1 MTESTILT
9 SPQLDAKPA
18 KRNVKF
24 IVGAVI
30 IFAAIGFLVFNAM
43 SSAGAYYMTV
53 SELTDGAASHVG
65 KTVRVSGVVVD
76 ESVDYNASELILK
89 FNIKDDANQL
99 PIYFHGPR
107 PDNFTRAAE
116 AIVEGKYG
124 EDGVLYA
131 NTLLLKCPSRYEENG
146 GEQKPVDE
154 YEEFQVEAI
163 G

>member
-18 KRNVKF
+18 NRNIKF
-24 IVGAVI
+24 IVGAVV

-43 SSAGAYYMTV
+43 GSAGAYYMTV
-53 SELTDGAASHVG
+53 TELTDSAEDNVG

-76 ESVDYNASELILK
+76 ESVDYNSSELILK
-89 FNIKDDANQL
+89 FSIKDDANQL

-131 NTLLLKCPSRYEENG
+131 NTLLLKCPSRYEEHG
-146 GEQKPVDE
+146 GEQKPVE
-154 YEEFQVEAI
+154 YEEIQVESV

>member
-18 KRNVKF
+18 NRNLKF
-24 IVGAVI
+24 IVGAAVI
-30 IFAAIGFLVFNAM
+30 FLAIGFLVFNAM
-43 SSAGAYYMTV
+43 GSAGAYYLTV
-53 SELTDGAASHVG
+53 SELTEQADSHYG
-65 KTVRVSGVVVD
+65 KNVRVSGVVVD
-76 ESVDYNASELILK
+76 ESMDYNSSELILQ
-89 FNIKDDANQL
+89 FDIKDDANQL
-99 PIYFHGPR
+99 HIYFHGPR

-131 NTLLLKCPSRYEENG
+131 NTLLLKCPSRYEEHG
-146 GEQKPVDE
+146 GEQKPVD
-154 YEEFQVEAI
+154 YEEIELQSI

>member
-24 IVGAVI
+24 IIGAVV

-43 SSAGAYYMTV
+43 GSAGAYYMTV
-53 SELTDGAASHVG
+53 SELAAQSDTYVG
-65 KTVRVSGVVVD
+65 KNVRVSGVVID
-76 ESVDYNASELILK
+76 DSVDYNASDLILR
-89 FNIKDDANQL
+89 FNIGDDANQL

-107 PDNFTRAAE
+107 PDNFVRAAE

-131 NTLLLKCPSRYEENG
+131 NSLLLKCPSRYEEHG
-146 GEQKPVDE
+146 GEQKPVE
-154 YEEFQVEAI
+154 YEEFQVESI

>member
-18 KRNVKF
+18 QRNVKF
-24 IVGAVI
+24 IAGALI
-30 IFAAIGFLVFNAM
+30 IFVAIGFLVFNAM

-53 SELTDGAASHVG
+53 SELTTASDEYVG
-65 KTVRVSGVVVD
+65 KNVRVSGVVVD
-76 ESVDYNASELILK
+76 ESVDYNSSELILQ

-99 PIYFHGPR
+99 RIYFHGPR

-131 NTLLLKCPSRYEENG
+131 NTLLLKCPSRYEEHG
-146 GEQKPVDE
+146 GETQPVE
-154 YEEFQVEAI
+154 YEEFEVESI

>member
-1 MTESTILT
+1 MPESTILT

-18 KRNVKF
+18 NRNLKF

-43 SSAGAYYMTV
+43 GSAGAYYMTV
-53 SELTDGAASHVG
+53 SELTESAEDHYG

-76 ESVDYNASELILK
+76 ESVDYNSSELILQ
-89 FNIKDDANQL
+89 FNIADDANQL

-107 PDNFTRAAE
+107 PDNFVRAAE

-131 NTLLLKCPSRYEENG
+131 NTLLLKCPSRYEEHG
-146 GEQKPVDE
+146 GEQKPVEE
-154 YEEFQVEAI
+154 YEEFEVQSI

>member
-18 KRNVKF
+18 KRNLKF
-24 IVGAVI
+24 ILGAVI

-53 SELTDGAASHVG
+53 TELTEQASDYHG
-65 KTVRVSGVVVD
+65 KNVRVSGVVID
-76 ESVDYNASELILK
+76 ESVDYNASELILR
-89 FNIKDDANQL
+89 FNIGDDAHQL

-107 PDNFTRAAE
+107 PDNFVRAAE

-131 NTLLLKCPSRYEENG
+131 NSLLLKCPSRYEEHG
-146 GEQKPVDE
+146 GEQKPVD
-154 YEEFQVEAI
+154 YEEIQVESV

>member
-9 SPQLDAKPA
+9 TPQLEARPA
-18 KRNVKF
+18 KSNLKF
-24 IVGAVI
+24 IFGALL
-30 IFAAIGFLVFNAM
+30 IFAGIGFLVVNAM
-43 SSAGAYYMTV
+43 SNDSAYYLTV
-53 SELTDGAASHVG
+53 SELTSQAAQYHG
-65 KTVRVSGVVVD
+65 KNVRVSGVVVD
-76 ESVDYNASELILK
+76 NTTDYNASDLILQ
-89 FNIKDDANQL
+89 FDIKDDANQVH
-99 PIYFHGPR
+99 IYFHGPR

-146 GEQKPVDE
+146 GQQKPADD
-154 YEEFQVEAI
+154 YEEIQVQSV

>member
-9 SPQLDAKPA
+9 TPQLEAKPA
-18 KRNVKF
+18 RNNVKF

-43 SSAGAYYMTV
+43 SSAGAYYLTV
-53 SELTDGAASHVG
+53 SELTEQANQHYG
-65 KTVRVSGVVVD
+65 KNVRVSGVVVD
-76 ESVDYNASELILK
+76 NSVDYNSSELILQ
-89 FNIKDDANQL
+89 FDIKDDANQVH
-99 PIYFHGPR
+99 IYFHGPR

-131 NTLLLKCPSRYEENG
+131 NSLLLECPSRY
-146 GEQKPVDE
+146 
-154 YEEFQVEAI
+154 VE
-163 G
+163 

>member
-9 SPQLDAKPA
+9 SPELDAKPA
-18 KRNVKF
+18 KRNLKF

-43 SSAGAYYMTV
+43 DSAGAYYMTV
-53 SELTDGAASHVG
+53 SELTEQAEEYHG
-65 KTVRVSGVVVD
+65 KTVRVSGAVVD
-76 ESVDYNASELILK
+76 ESVDYNASELILR
-89 FNIKDDANQL
+89 FNIGDETNQL

-107 PDNFTRAAE
+107 PDNFVRAAE

-124 EDGVLYA
+124 DDGVLYA
-131 NTLLLKCPSRYEENG
+131 NTLLLKCPSRYEEHG
-146 GEQKPVDE
+146 GEQKPVE
-154 YEEFQVEAI
+154 YEEIQVESV

>member
-18 KRNVKF
+18 KRNIKF
-24 IVGAVI
+24 IIGAVV
-30 IFAAIGFLVFNAM
+30 IFTAIGFLVFNAM

-53 SELTDGAASHVG
+53 PELAEQTDAYTG
-65 KTVRVSGVVVD
+65 KNVRVSGAVVD
-76 ESVDYNASELILK
+76 GSVDYNSSELILR
-89 FNIKDDANQL
+89 FSIGDETNQL

-107 PDNFTRAAE
+107 PDNFVRAAE
-116 AIVEGKYG
+116 AIVEGKLG

-131 NTLLLKCPSRYEENG
+131 NSLLLKCPSRYEEHG
-146 GEQKPVDE
+146 GETKPTD
-154 YEEFQVEAI
+154 YEEIQVESI

>member
-18 KRNVKF
+18 KRNLKF

-43 SSAGAYYMTV
+43 GSAGAYYMTV
-53 SELTDGAASHVG
+53 SELTEQAEEYHG

-76 ESVDYNASELILK
+76 ESVDYNASELILR
-89 FNIKDDANQL
+89 FNIGDETNQL

-107 PDNFTRAAE
+107 PDNFVRAAE

-124 EDGVLYA
+124 DDGVLYA
-131 NTLLLKCPSRYEENG
+131 NTLLLKCPSRYEEHG
-146 GEQKPVDE
+146 GEQKPVE
-154 YEEFQVEAI
+154 YEEIHVESV

>member
-18 KRNVKF
+18 NRNLKF
-24 IVGAVI
+24 IVGAVV

-53 SELTDGAASHVG
+53 PELSERAADYHG
-65 KTVRVSGVVVD
+65 KKVRVSGPVIF
-76 ESVDYNASELILK
+76 ESVDYNASELILR
-89 FNIKDDANQL
+89 FSIGDENSQL

-107 PDNFTRAAE
+107 PDNFVRAAE

-124 EDGVLYA
+124 DDGVLYA
-131 NTLLLKCPSRYEENG
+131 DTLLLKCPSRYEEHG
-146 GEQKPVDE
+146 GEQKPTE
-154 YEEFQVEAI
+154 YEEIQVESI

>member
-18 KRNVKF
+18 KRNLKF
-24 IVGAVI
+24 IIGAVV

-43 SSAGAYYMTV
+43 SSSGAYYMTV
-53 SELTDGAASHVG
+53 AELTEQAGEYHG
-65 KTVRVSGVVVD
+65 KNVRVSGVVID
-76 ESVDYNASELILK
+76 DSVDYNASELILR
-89 FNIKDDANQL
+89 FNIGDEAHQL

-107 PDNFTRAAE
+107 PDNFVRAAE

-131 NTLLLKCPSRYEENG
+131 NSLLLKCPSRYEEHG
-146 GEQKPVDE
+146 GEQKPVE
-154 YEEFQVEAI
+154 YEEIQVESV

>member
-1 MTESTILT
+1 
-9 SPQLDAKPA
+9 LDAKPA
-18 KRNVKF
+18 NRNLKF

-43 SSAGAYYMTV
+43 GSSGAYYMTV
-53 SELTDGAASHVG
+53 SELTEQAAEYHG

-76 ESVDYNASELILK
+76 ESVDYNASELILR
-89 FNIKDDANQL
+89 FNIGDETNQL

-107 PDNFTRAAE
+107 PDNFVRAAE

-124 EDGVLYA
+124 DDGVLYA
-131 NTLLLKCPSRYEENG
+131 NTLLLKCPSRYEEHG
-146 GEQKPVDE
+146 GEQKPVE
-154 YEEFQVEAI
+154 YEEFQVESV

>member
-18 KRNVKF
+18 NRSLKF
-24 IVGAVI
+24 IVGAAI
-30 IFAAIGFLVFNAM
+30 IFLAIGFLVVNAM

-53 SELTDGAASHVG
+53 TELADEADNYVG
-65 KTVRVSGVVVD
+65 KNVRVSGAVVD
-76 ESVDYNASELILK
+76 ESVDYNSAELILR
-89 FNIKDDANQL
+89 FNIADDANQL

-107 PDNFTRAAE
+107 PDNFVRAAE
-116 AIVEGKYG
+116 AIVEGRYG

-131 NTLLLKCPSRYEENG
+131 KSLLLKCPSRYEEHG
-146 GEQKPVDE
+146 GETKPVE
-154 YEEFQVEAI
+154 YEEFEVESI

>member
-18 KRNVKF
+18 KRNLKF

-43 SSAGAYYMTV
+43 GSAGAYYMTV
-53 SELTDGAASHVG
+53 SELTEQAAEYHG

-76 ESVDYNASELILK
+76 ESVDYNASELILR
-89 FNIKDDANQL
+89 FNIGDETNQL

-107 PDNFTRAAE
+107 PDNFVRAAE

-124 EDGVLYA
+124 DDGVLYA
-131 NTLLLKCPSRYEENG
+131 NTLLLKCPSRYEEHG
-146 GEQKPVDE
+146 GEQKPVE
-154 YEEFQVEAI
+154 YEEIHVESV

>member
-18 KRNVKF
+18 KRNLKF
-24 IVGAVI
+24 ILGAVI

-53 SELTDGAASHVG
+53 TELTEQAGEYHG
-65 KTVRVSGVVVD
+65 KTVRVSGVVID
-76 ESVDYNASELILK
+76 DSVDYNASELILR
-89 FNIKDDANQL
+89 FNIGDDANQL

-107 PDNFTRAAE
+107 PDNFVRAAE

-146 GEQKPVDE
+146 GEQKPVE
-154 YEEFQVEAI
+154 YEEFQVESV

>member
-1 MTESTILT
+1 MSESTILT

-18 KRNVKF
+18 KRNIKF
-24 IVGAVI
+24 FIGAAVI
-30 IFAAIGFLVFNAM
+30 FLAIGFLVFNAM

-53 SELTDGAASHVG
+53 SELAESAEANVG

-76 ESVDYNASELILK
+76 DSVDYNSAELILK
-89 FNIKDDANQL
+89 FSIKDDANQV

-131 NTLLLKCPSRYEENG
+131 NTLLLKCPSRYEEHG
-146 GEQKPVDE
+146 GEQKPVE
-154 YEEFQVEAI
+154 YEEFQVESI

>member
-9 SPQLDAKPA
+9 SPQLEAKPA
-18 KRNVKF
+18 NRNLKF
-24 IVGAVI
+24 IIGAVV

-43 SSAGAYYMTV
+43 GSAGAYYMTV
-53 SELTDGAASHVG
+53 SELTDEADNHYG
-65 KTVRVSGVVVD
+65 KNVRVSGVVVD
-76 ESVDYNASELILK
+76 ESVDYNSSELILR
-89 FNIKDDANQL
+89 FNIADDANQL

-131 NTLLLKCPSRYEENG
+131 KTLLLKCPSRYEEHG
-146 GEQKPVDE
+146 GEKKPVE
-154 YEEFQVEAI
+154 YEEFHVESI

>member
-9 SPQLDAKPA
+9 SPQLEAKPA
-18 KRNVKF
+18 NRNLKF
-24 IVGAVI
+24 IIGAAVI
-30 IFAAIGFLVFNAM
+30 FLAIGFLVFNAM

-53 SELTDGAASHVG
+53 SELAESADANVG

-76 ESVDYNASELILK
+76 ESVDYNSADLILQ
-89 FNIKDDANQL
+89 FSIKDDANQL

-131 NTLLLKCPSRYEENG
+131 NTLLLKCPSRYEEHG
-146 GEQKPVDE
+146 GEQKPVE
-154 YEEFQVEAI
+154 YEEIHVESI

>member
-24 IVGAVI
+24 IIGAVI

-53 SELTDGAASHVG
+53 SELTDQASDHVG
-65 KTVRVSGVVVD
+65 KTVRVSGIVVD
-76 ESVDYNASELILK
+76 ESVDYNSSELILK

-154 YEEFQVEAI
+154 YEEFQVESI

>member
-1 MTESTILT
+1 MSESTILT

-18 KRNVKF
+18 KRNIKF
-24 IVGAVI
+24 IIGAAVI
-30 IFAAIGFLVFNAM
+30 FLAIGFLVFNAM

-53 SELTDGAASHVG
+53 SELAESAEANVG

-76 ESVDYNASELILK
+76 DSVDYNSAELILK
-89 FNIKDDANQL
+89 FSIKDDANQV

-107 PDNFTRAAE
+107 PDNFVRAAE
-116 AIVEGKYG
+116 AIVEGKLG

-131 NTLLLKCPSRYEENG
+131 NSLLLKCPSRYEEHG
-146 GEQKPVDE
+146 GEQKPVD
-154 YEEFQVEAI
+154 YEEFQVESI

>member
-1 MTESTILT
+1 MSESTILT

-18 KRNVKF
+18 KRNIKF
-24 IVGAVI
+24 FIGAAVI
-30 IFAAIGFLVFNAM
+30 FLAIGFLVFNAM

-53 SELTDGAASHVG
+53 SELAESAEANVG

-76 ESVDYNASELILK
+76 DSVDYNSAELILK
-89 FNIKDDANQL
+89 FSIKDDANQL

-131 NTLLLKCPSRYEENG
+131 NTLLLKCPSRYEEHG
-146 GEQKPVDE
+146 GEQKPVE
-154 YEEFQVEAI
+154 YEEIQVESI

>member
-1 MTESTILT
+1 MTESPILT

-18 KRNVKF
+18 NRNLKF

-43 SSAGAYYMTV
+43 GSAGAYYMTV
-53 SELTDGAASHVG
+53 SELTASAEDHYG

-76 ESVDYNASELILK
+76 ESVDYNSSELILQ
-89 FNIKDDANQL
+89 FNIADDANQL

-107 PDNFTRAAE
+107 PDNFVRAAE
-116 AIVEGKYG
+116 AIVEGKLG
-124 EDGVLYA
+124 DDGVLYA
-131 NTLLLKCPSRYEENG
+131 KTLLLKCPSRYEENG
-146 GEQKPVDE
+146 GQQKPVE
-154 YEEFQVEAI
+154 YEEIQVESV

>member
-9 SPQLDAKPA
+9 GPQLEAKPA
-18 KRNVKF
+18 NRKLKF
-24 IVGAVI
+24 FIGAVV

-53 SELTDGAASHVG
+53 PELTAQAEQYVG
-65 KTVRVSGVVVD
+65 KNVRVSGVVVD
-76 ESVDYNASELILK
+76 ESVDYNASELILR
-89 FNIKDDANQL
+89 FNIGEGENQL

-131 NTLLLKCPSRYEENG
+131 NTLLLKCPSRYEEHG
-146 GEQKPVDE
+146 GEQKPVE
-154 YEEFQVEAI
+154 YEEFQVESI

>member
-9 SPQLDAKPA
+9 SPQLEAKPA
-18 KRNVKF
+18 NRNLKF
-24 IVGAVI
+24 IIGAVV
-30 IFAAIGFLVFNAM
+30 IFLAIGFLVFNAM
-43 SSAGAYYMTV
+43 GSAGAYYMTV
-53 SELTDGAASHVG
+53 SELTDQAVDNVG

-76 ESVDYNASELILK
+76 ESVDYNSSELILR
-89 FNIKDDANQL
+89 FNIADDANQL

-116 AIVEGKYG
+116 AIVEGRYG

-131 NTLLLKCPSRYEENG
+131 KTLLLKCPSRYEEHG
-146 GEQKPVDE
+146 GEQKPVD
-154 YEEFQVEAI
+154 YEEFTVESI